1 MSTGWQT
8 ILRSKNIYGPYQKKV
23 VLQQG
28 STDVNGPHQGALVDT
43 PDGEWWFLHFQRT
56 NNLGRVGHLQPVV
69 WKNKWPEPG
78 VDIDRNGIGEPVK
91 VWTKPNVGKQCKIE
105 RPASSDEFNG
115 ESLGLQW
122 RANHKFYRDNIS
134 FTKKPGHL
142 TLTAMRGDSLKV
154 ARNTLVQ
161 KVMGYTGDAV
171 IKLDM
176 SKMADGQLAGLTAM
190 AKRFM
195 GVGVEKEG
203 KKLYVYTEDNGI
215 FVRHSQVKGSTIYFK
230 VSLDA
235 VNNSNQ
241 FYYSVDGKK
250 FIPVGEPFELSFAF
264 WKGPHI
270 GIFSYNRAGDGGDAA
285 FDWFRYT
292 YN

>member
-1 MSTGWQT
+1 
-8 ILRSKNIYGPYQKKV
+8 
-23 VLQQG
+23 
-28 STDVNGPHQGALVDT
+28 
-43 PDGEWWFLHFQRT
+43 
-56 NNLGRVGHLQPVV
+56 
-69 WKNKWPEPG
+69 
-78 VDIDRNGIGEPVK
+78 
-91 VWTKPNVGKQCKIE
+91 
-105 RPASSDEFNG
+105 
-115 ESLGLQW
+115 
-122 RANHKFYRDNIS
+122 
-134 FTKKPGHL
+134 
-142 TLTAMRGDSLKV
+142 MRGDSLKV

-250 FIPVGEPFELSFAF
+250 FIP
-264 WKGPHI
+264 
-270 GIFSYNRAGDGGDAA
+270 R
-285 FDWFRYT
+285 R
-292 YN
+292 